1 MSRLRHFLGIRGGER
16 GRHPASDEA
25 KNHEKD
31 KESERDD
38 CFQTSMRK
46 KYPFCCCC
54 CCEKKKKTKKVP
66 IDSCVTPPVSSFFDI
81 NYRFCCHWFA
91 AVLYRMKKPVSLSSS
106 HLLGERAGAESF
118 GKSSAKLSKELRTF
132 VYGHYITNYESTE
145 NERNKLFTYSVRLR
159 YERNILK

>member
-1 MSRLRHFLGIRGGER
+1 MCN
-16 GRHPASDEA
+16 P
-25 KNHEKD
+25 
-31 KESERDD
+31 
-38 CFQTSMRK
+38 
-46 KYPFCCCC
+46 
-54 CCEKKKKTKKVP
+54 
-66 IDSCVTPPVSSFFDI
+66 PPVSSFFDI